1 MKLKILKYIFICCC
15 LSIVLSN
22 FSYRLMNNMAQ
33 VGVIFFVVIL
43 YINVFFAS
51 LNMLIFFINIKNYY
65 YLAKIL
71 MFVPQLICAFIF
83 LILDS
88 SWKES
93 LVTLFAPFFIFQ
105 IFFYFKI
112 KKIFS
117 IL

>member
-1 MKLKILKYIFICCC
+1 
-15 LSIVLSN
+15 
-22 FSYRLMNNMAQ
+22 MAQ

-43 YINVFFAS
+43 YVNIFLAA
-51 LNMLIFFINIKNYY
+51 LNLLIFFINSKNYY

-71 MFVPQLICAFIF
+71 MFAPQLICAFIY
-83 LILDS
+83 LIMDY

-93 LVTLFAPFFIFQ
+93 LISLFATFFIFQ

-112 KKIFS
+112 KKMFS